1 MNKFLILAVFAFA
14 PGITAMQQPLATR
27 HITSIINNS
36 GKDVSIRIV
45 PAIMSSSFFAYVP
58 EAIKSEATPLETY
71 TEGKGLTYSVP
82 ATPAIQTVDIPAN
95 PDGDDIIDVYIDG
108 VEVGSFATSD
118 LPDRDYTITI
128 NTQRAVTI
136 S

>member
-1 MNKFLILAVFAFA
+1 MNKFLILAIFAFV
-14 PGITAMQQPLATR
+14 PGITAMHQPLATR
-27 HITSIINNS
+27 HITTIINNS
-36 GKDVSIRIV
+36 GKDISIRIT
-45 PAIMSSSFFAYVP
+45 PDIMRTSLFGYIP
-58 EAIKSEATPLETY
+58 EEIKSEPASLETY
-71 TEGKGLTYSVP
+71 TGGEGLSYSVS

-95 PDGDDIIDVYIDG
+95 PDGDDIIDVYIG
-108 VEVGSFATSD
+108 GAKVGTFETSD